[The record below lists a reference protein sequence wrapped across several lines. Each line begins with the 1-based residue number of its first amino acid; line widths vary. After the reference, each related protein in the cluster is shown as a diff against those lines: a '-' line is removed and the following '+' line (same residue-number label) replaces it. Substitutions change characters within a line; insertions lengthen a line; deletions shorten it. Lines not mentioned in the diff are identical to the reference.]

1 MWSLSRPGDF
11 WLETLVKAEAR
22 MRSEISRTCELDKTE
37 HVVRLDALEAG
48 LSSDEQR
55 DESRETREGQHAESP
70 GSDSQDD
77 EPQPRQLPGG
87 VTGCMTGQT
96 YEFELDGV
104 EKSKQLQDGTHSL
117 WLKDSAKDGWSG
129 GMDAI
134 WTAQNGVP
142 QHCRSADALIHS
154 DTCYH
159 EGILTASTNG

>member
-1 MWSLSRPGDF
+1 
-11 WLETLVKAEAR
+11 
-22 MRSEISRTCELDKTE
+22 
-37 HVVRLDALEAG
+37 
-48 LSSDEQR
+48 
-55 DESRETREGQHAESP
+55 
-70 GSDSQDD
+70 
-77 EPQPRQLPGG
+77 
-87 VTGCMTGQT
+87 MTGQT

-134 WTAQNGVP
+134 WTAQNGGT

-159 EGILTASTNG
+159 KGILTASTNG